1 MDEGMRDYTTA
12 RDDLDQ
18 ALEELAEAGYRVVC
32 GPVVQEVFT
41 SPDPAP
47 AEFVVRDHGRLAAMG
62 RERDLRGRGLR
73 GGADRVRPGLS
84 PGRNLCPNLTRTG
97 RGVR

>member
-1 MDEGMRDYTTA
+1 VTARIGVDDPGGGTVNEGMRDYATA
-12 RDDLDQ
+12 LTDLDQ

-47 AEFVVRDHGRLAAMG
+47 PEFVVRITDGSRRWEGSGLSEDEAFEEA
-62 RERDLRGRGLR
+62 LIAFGRG
-73 GGADRVRPGLS
+73 
-84 PGRNLCPNLTRTG
+84 
-97 RGVR
+97 

>member
-1 MDEGMRDYTTA
+1 MTEGMSDYTTA

-18 ALEELAEAGYRVVC
+18 ALEELAEAGFRVVC

-47 AEFVVRDHGRLAAMG
+47 AEFVVRITDGSRRWDGTGISADEAFEDALSAV
-62 RERDLRGRGLR
+62 GRG
-73 GGADRVRPGLS
+73 
-84 PGRNLCPNLTRTG
+84 
-97 RGVR
+97 